1 MAKVLKIPSFG
12 RVTSREDDIL
22 YDHYCFK
29 KLFALDLRFTLEKF
43 IFNLDSTYQYPNKIK
58 SSPDF
63 ELNLS
68 PFSSNL
74 HIDNKGIPS
83 CSVNYSPDQ
92 IPLSLYFFNSKTEG
106 SSLNVNYSPNPIF
119 SIRPNFKLNLYPL
132 PSTLSQTMG
141 FGLSLASS
149 NLKGKIKYANN
160 KINGNVTV
168 GMNDIGIGAKGTFNI
183 EKNLISRCGFIAWY
197 KEDTTK
203 LATLYNINRE
213 KPQDNQVGLY
223 FYHRLFENI
232 DFVAKITSK
241 ENRKTE
247 VWIGNE
253 ANFDKTILKGKV
265 SNKGNLAVAFHKK
278 VLPRTKL
285 TVSGEINIAD
295 VNPFKFGVLMS
306 FHSKTI

>member
-1 MAKVLKIPSFG
+1 
-12 RVTSREDDIL
+12 
-22 YDHYCFK
+22 
-29 KLFALDLRFTLEKF
+29 
-43 IFNLDSTYQYPNKIK
+43 
-58 SSPDF
+58 
-63 ELNLS
+63 
-68 PFSSNL
+68 
-74 HIDNKGIPS
+74 
-83 CSVNYSPDQ
+83 
-92 IPLSLYFFNSKTEG
+92 
-106 SSLNVNYSPNPIF
+106 
-119 SIRPNFKLNLYPL
+119 
-132 PSTLSQTMG
+132 
-141 FGLSLASS
+141 
-149 NLKGKIKYANN
+149 
-160 KINGNVTV
+160 
-168 GMNDIGIGAKGTFNI
+168 MNDIGIGAKGTFNI